1 MIIDILPS
9 ELPDDPG
16 RIALDTETGSIDDP
30 EGALFPDDG
39 ARVSDVSIA
48 WHDADHQPIS
58 VAWRF
63 WDEGGHGGALPRREW
78 DYLCDWLR
86 ARPGIAMMNAPMDVG
101 SMFAGTGNGWP
112 GVDLLD
118 LVCWDIGLVAGILDP
133 GTLVA
138 LDKQALRWFGVSDK
152 ATALEPLRKWL
163 MAKRREVAK
172 PRHAENRRRRK
183 EGLPELPVTREELRY
198 QTWAYYLAPWDL
210 VRPYAATDAELTIR
224 LARMQWLRLKE
235 GEGGSKRWDW
245 VAGDHE
251 VMRTLI
257 RMERRGIPYDWTTSM
272 EIAHQLSAKREE
284 LYAALPFGEPN
295 PLNLHDWFYEK
306 HKVPVIKM
314 TKGGKLKPPQP
325 SLDAEVI
332 DALAETDV
340 PGAIELKRYR
350 RANGAIERWY
360 TPFARM
366 TNKAD
371 GRLRPRFKQTAVR
384 SGRLSIQR
392 AQLQAIPHNH
402 VLKNDETL
410 APYPT
415 PRDLIPASEPGWERW
430 EMDLAQA
437 ELRVAAWMAV
447 ARNMLAIIQEG
458 RDPHGELA
466 MASFGVKK
474 GDDDWF
480 KYRQVGKRGNFSL
493 IFGISPKRLKDDI
506 KTQTGVIVSLAEATD
521 LRDTF
526 NDMHPEFRRQ
536 IKIDSKRILSNR
548 TKDGA
553 LIRLCNGRQN
563 GVFSYELDRDFD
575 EETNKPIGPPRGM
588 HKAFNRRVQGSIG
601 EFAKAWMVKADQ
613 FLMRELAELD
623 PADAHGLLLQ
633 IHDALMISVPEGEP
647 GALLA
652 KQVRQIGIDLWDE
665 WFQRP
670 CTPDVDPSGVLRVP
684 GDIDL
689 NRWNQK

>member
-1 MIIDILPS
+1 MTLIDIKPS

-16 RIALDTETGSIDDP
+16 RIALDTETGTIDDP

-48 WHDADHQPIS
+48 WHEGDEPIS

-63 WDEGGHGGALPRREW
+63 WDAGGHGGALPRAEW

-86 ARPGIAMMNAPMDVG
+86 ERPGIAMMNAPMDVG
-101 SMFAGTGNGWP
+101 SMHAGTGLGWP

-118 LVCWDIGLVAGILDP
+118 RVCWDIGLVANVLDP

-138 LDKQALRWFGVSDK
+138 LDAQAKRWFGVSDK
-152 ATALEPLRKWL
+152 AKALEPIKKWL

-183 EGLPELPVTREELRY
+183 VGEPELPPTREELIY
-198 QTWAYYLAPWDL
+198 QTWAYYLAPWEL

-224 LARMQWLRLKE
+224 LARLQWLRLRE
-235 GEGGSKRWDW
+235 GEGGAKRWDF
-245 VAGDHE
+245 VAHDHE

-257 RMERRGIPYDWTTSM
+257 RMERRGIPYDWKTSQ
-272 EIAHQLSAKREE
+272 EIAAKLAVKREE
-284 LYAALPFGEPN
+284 LYRELPFGDPT
-295 PLNLHDWFYEK
+295 PTNLHDWFYVK
-306 HKVPVIKM
+306 HEVPVIKM
-314 TKGGKLKPPQP
+314 TPGGKP
-325 SLDAEVI
+325 SMDAEVI
-332 DALAETDV
+332 EGLANTDV
-340 PGAIELKRYR
+340 PGAAELQRYKKV
-350 RANGAIERWY
+350 NGAEERWY

-366 TNKAD
+366 TNKED

-384 SGRLSIQR
+384 TGRLSIQR
-392 AQLQAIPHNH
+392 AQLQAVPHNH
-402 VLKNDETL
+402 VLRNTPVL
-410 APYPT
+410 AEYPT
-415 PRDLIPASEPGWERW
+415 PRDLIPAHEPGWDRW

-437 ELRVAAWMAV
+437 ELRVAALLAN
-447 ARNMLAIIQEG
+447 AKNMLRIIREG

-466 MASFGVKK
+466 STSFGVKK

-493 IFGISPKRLKDDI
+493 IFGISPKRLKADI

-526 NDMHPEFRRQ
+526 NDLHPEFRQ
-536 IKIDSKRILSNR
+536 RIRIESQRVLKHR
-548 TKDGA
+548 DAPRVK
-553 LIRLCNGRQN
+553 LINGRTN
-563 GVFSYELDRDFD
+563 GIFKYELDRDYD
-575 EETNKPIGPPRGM
+575 EYDKPIGPPKGM
-588 HKAFNRRVQGSIG
+588 HKAFNRIVQGSIG
-601 EFAKAWMVKADQ
+601 EFAKAWMVAADRY
-613 FLMRELAELD
+613 LMAELAELD
-623 PADAHGLLLQ
+623 PEDRHGLLLQ
-633 IHDALMISVPEGEP
+633 IHDALMVSVPEGEP

-652 KQVRQIGIDLWDE
+652 KQVRQIGIDLWE
-665 WFQRP
+665 QWFQRP
-670 CTPDVDPSGVLRVP
+670 SVDEPSGTLSVP

-689 NRWNQK
+689 NLWNQK

>member
-1 MIIDILPS
+1 MIIDIKPS
-9 ELPDDPG
+9 QLPDDVG

-39 ARVSDVSIA
+39 ARVADVSVA
-48 WHDADHQPIS
+48 WHDSDGQPIS
-58 VAWRF
+58 CAWRF
-63 WDEGGHGGALPRREW
+63 WDEGGHGGALDEGEW
-78 DYLCDWLR
+78 EYLHDWLLE
-86 ARPGIAMMNAPMDVG
+86 RPGIVMMNAPMDVG
-101 SMFAGTGNGWP
+101 SMFAGTGNGMP

-118 LVCWDIGLVAGILDP
+118 QVVWDIGLVAGVLDP

-138 LDKQALRWFGVSDK
+138 LDAQAKRHFGVSDK
-152 ATALEPLRKWL
+152 ATALAPLKKWL

-183 EGLPELPVTREELRY
+183 EGRPELPVTREELRY

-224 LARMQWLRLKE
+224 LARLQWLRLKE
-235 GEGGSKRWDW
+235 GQGGPNRWKF
-245 VAGDHE
+245 VEGDHE

-257 RMERRGIPYDWTTSM
+257 RMERRGIPYDWRTSE
-272 EIAHQLSAKREE
+272 EIAAKLAVEREA
-284 LYAALPFGEPN
+284 LYAALPFGEPT
-295 PLNLHDWFYEK
+295 PTNLHDWFYVK
-306 HKVPVIKM
+306 HQVPVIKM
-314 TKGGKLKPPQP
+314 TKGGKTKPPQP
-325 SLDAEVI
+325 SLDAETI

-340 PGAIELKRYR
+340 PGALELKRYR
-350 RANGAIERWY
+350 KANGAIERWY
-360 TPFARM
+360 GPFARM
-366 TNKAD
+366 TNKDD
-371 GRLRPRFKQTAVR
+371 GRLRARFKQTAVR
-384 SGRLSIQR
+384 TGRLSIQR
-392 AQLQAIPHNH
+392 AQLQAVPHNH
-402 VLKNDETL
+402 VLKNDEIL
-410 APYPT
+410 GKYQT
-415 PRDLIPASEPGWERW
+415 PRDLIPAAEPGWERW

-437 ELRVAAWMAV
+437 ELRVAAWMAR
-447 ARNMLAIIQEG
+447 ARNMLQIIADG

-506 KTQTGVIVSLAEATD
+506 KTQTGVVVSLDEATD

-526 NDMHPEFRRQ
+526 NDMHPEFRRA
-536 IKIDSKRILSNR
+536 IKIESARVRDQRSTGEYFVL
-548 TKDGA
+548 
-553 LIRLCNGRQN
+553 LVNGRKN
-563 GVFSYELDRDFD
+563 GIFSYELDRDFD
-575 EETNKPIGPPRGM
+575 EETNKPVGPVKGM

-613 FLMRELAELD
+613 FLMEQLADLD
-623 PADAHGLLLQ
+623 PEDRHGLLLQ
-633 IHDALMISVPEGEP
+633 IHDALMISVPDDER
-647 GALLA
+647 GAELA
-652 KQVRQIGIDLWDE
+652 RQVRQIGIDLWDE
-665 WFQRP
+665 WFQVK
-670 CTPDVDPSGVLRVP
+670 TADGSWHRVP